1 MSFIAI
7 DMVPFFYF
15 SCSSRAG
22 EAENSQMDVNWI
34 EATNKK
40 AAVKVFCCS
49 VVM

>member
-7 DMVPFFYF
+7 DTVPFFYLS

-40 AAVKVFCCS
+40 AAVKVLC
-49 VVM
+49 